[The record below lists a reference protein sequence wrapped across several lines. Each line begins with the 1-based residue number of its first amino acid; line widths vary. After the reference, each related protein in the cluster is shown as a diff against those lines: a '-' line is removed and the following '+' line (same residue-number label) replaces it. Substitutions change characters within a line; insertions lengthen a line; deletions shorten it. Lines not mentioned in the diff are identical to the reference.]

1 MHMPLK
7 KSNLTT
13 MGKTFADFF
22 LGLAQFLVTASET
35 ELDHYHQKV
44 NARAGLRIAE
54 QRKL

>member
-1 MHMPLK
+1 MHMRLK
-7 KSNLTT
+7 KTNLIT

-22 LGLAQFLVTASET
+22 LVLAQFLVTARET

-44 NARAGLRIAE
+44 NARVGLRIAE

>member
-1 MHMPLK
+1 MYMRLK
-7 KSNLTT
+7 KTNLTT

-22 LGLAQFLVTASET
+22 LVLAQFLVTASET